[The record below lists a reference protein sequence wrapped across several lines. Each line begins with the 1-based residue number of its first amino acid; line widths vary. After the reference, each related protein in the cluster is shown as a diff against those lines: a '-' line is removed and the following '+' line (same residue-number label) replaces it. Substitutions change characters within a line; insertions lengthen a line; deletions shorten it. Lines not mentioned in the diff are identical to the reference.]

1 MSKSNDPQE
10 TPKGDSEGTNSIVGM
25 LTDQVHLFME
35 GLFDAISVHKTI
47 PILVNNQDIL
57 MTVVKIFGAN
67 AALILGSVGLFNKG
81 ILPLVNVI
89 NEKAFDIHDQ
99 THYDSMLWL
108 IYQALWLVPICVLC
122 YICCLAWYQELADAI
137 HKKYTAKNED
147 DKKGS
152 KHLSSITKSLEYV
165 LYATLAWLFVYIQ
178 VQLLMAIIPTL
189 THWCEDIVEFLI
201 PHDPEHMALLRA
213 FRHGIKYTFFI
224 LTRTLKWISLVMG
237 LGLMSVL
244 YAWYAFDPKW
254 IAHQINPDERF
265 AMIEKH
271 LAYFLGF
278 GVPSV
283 LLLKTTSFFV
293 GFGGFL
299 MLFPFWIILGSI
311 TEFAS
316 HYEARGIEPVQRY
329 RIFKLSQVW
338 TLKALK
344 FFGADIEKTK
354 KLLDKQKQQRLEQL
368 AKKESLRDSKKAK

>member
-1 MSKSNDPQE
+1 MNMASAISDE
-10 TPKGDSEGTNSIVGM
+10 RDEAVETNSTISN
-25 LTDQVHLFME
+25 LTTQVHLFME
-35 GLFDAISVHKTI
+35 GLFDAIAFHRTFHV
-47 PILVNNQDIL
+47 LVNHHDIL
-57 MTVVKIFGAN
+57 MTVLKIFGAN
-67 AALILGSVGLFNKG
+67 AALILGSVAFFRKG
-81 ILPLVNVI
+81 ILPLANVI

-108 IYQALWLVPICVLC
+108 IYQGLWLIPICVLC
-122 YICCLAWYQELADAI
+122 YICCLAWYQELADGI
-137 HKKYTAKNED
+137 HKNYTAKNED

-152 KHLSSITKSLEYV
+152 KHMSSITKSLEYV

-178 VQLLMAIIPTL
+178 VQLLLAIVPTL

-201 PHDPEHMALLRA
+201 PHDASHMAMLQT
-213 FRHGIKYTFFI
+213 FHKGVKYSFFL
-224 LTRTLKWISLVMG
+224 LTRALKWISLLLG
-237 LGLMSVL
+237 LCLMSVL

-293 GFGGFL
+293 GFGAFL
-299 MLFPFWIILGSI
+299 MLFPFWIILGST

-316 HYEARGIEPVQRY
+316 HYEARGVDPVQRY

-344 FFGADIEKTK
+344 FFGADIEKTR
-354 KLLDKQKQQRLEQL
+354 KLLDKQKQKRLEQMATRKENQKEL
-368 AKKESLRDSKKAK
+368 KKE